1 MDERLYAR
9 VASSRQDADGF
20 SLIELLIA
28 LAIVG
33 VLASLALPSYRE
45 HLRRG
50 AAEEVTAALG
60 TGRVA
65 IEQFFL
71 DNRTYEGAPCPDGT
85 EHFAIA
91 CESDAT
97 TYTVTA
103 TGSNLMAGFVFT
115 LDETGAHTTAG
126 PWGDA
131 ACWLSSKGDT
141 C

>member
-1 MDERLYAR
+1 MEDFNRKTAPFR
-9 VASSRQDADGF
+9 RDAAGF

-28 LAIVG
+28 VAIVG
-33 VLASLALPSYRE
+33 ILASIALPSYRE

-50 AAEEVTAALG
+50 AMEEVTASVG

-71 DNRTYEGAPCPDGT
+71 DNRTYEDAPCPDGT
-85 EHFAIA
+85 EYFAVA

-97 TYTVTA
+97 TYTITA
-103 TGSNLMAGFVFT
+103 TGSDLMDGFVIDI
-115 LDETGAHTTAG
+115 DETGARSTTG

-131 ACWLSSKGDT
+131 ACWLSRKGDT

>member
-1 MDERLYAR
+1 MAKLGMKKFVLGRR
-9 VASSRQDADGF
+9 DAAGF

-28 LAIVG
+28 LAVIG
-33 VLASLALPSYRE
+33 ILASFALPSYRE

-50 AAEEVTAALG
+50 AMEEITAAIG

-71 DNRTYEGAPCPDGT
+71 DNRTYEDALCPGGT
-85 EHFAIA
+85 EYFAVA
-91 CESDAT
+91 CEFDAT
-97 TYTVTA
+97 TYTITA
-103 TGSNLMAGFVFT
+103 TGSGLMDDFVID
-115 LDETGAHTTAG
+115 LDETGARSTAG

>member
-1 MDERLYAR
+1 MEELNKKSVPGRR
-9 VASSRQDADGF
+9 DAAGF

-28 LAIVG
+28 IAIVA
-33 VLASLALPSYRE
+33 VLATIALPSYRE

-50 AAEEVTAALG
+50 AMEEITASIG

-65 IEQFFL
+65 LEQFFL
-71 DNRTYEGAPCPDGT
+71 DNRTYEDGPCPDGT
-85 EHFAIA
+85 EYFAVA

-97 TYTVTA
+97 TYTITA
-103 TGSNLMAGFVFT
+103 TGSGLMDDFVID
-115 LDETGAHTTAG
+115 LDETGARSTAG

-131 ACWLSSKGDT
+131 ACWLSRKGDT